1 MYKQTYIFMFSNF
14 SICYLTAVVF
24 FFFFLNF
31 KSVSQCFSPLHVETD
46 KVLTWES
53 IRSKPSAAGQILLKF
68 SLGKSH
74 LTFPKHKSFPCKIKS
89 AGGRKGSRGY
99 VSATVF
105 SERESRGS
113 VPEPGWPRG
122 RVPGPQRKQQL
133 AKDLILVLL
142 SEPDS
147 HQSGMLLLLL
157 ERQRWTDSEPDREKH
172 TEEKVRK
179 NIQRKQEENDLTQR
193 TFSAILVQSLA
204 TNPLSL
210 GLYNYTPP
218 LL

>member
-14 SICYLTAVVF
+14 SICYLTAV

-31 KSVSQCFSPLHVETD
+31 KSVSQRFSPLHVETD

-74 LTFPKHKSFPCKIKS
+74 LTFPKHKSFPCKHKS
-89 AGGRKGSRGY
+89 AGGRKWSRGY

-122 RVPGPQRKQQL
+122 RVPGPRRKQQL

-157 ERQRWTDSEPDREKH
+157 ERQRWTNWLWTWERETH
-172 TEEKVRK
+172 GREGEKEHPKETGGKWLNSK
-179 NIQRKQEENDLTQR
+179 NFLR
-193 TFSAILVQSLA
+193 
-204 TNPLSL
+204 
-210 GLYNYTPP
+210 YTRSVPCN
-218 LL
+218 